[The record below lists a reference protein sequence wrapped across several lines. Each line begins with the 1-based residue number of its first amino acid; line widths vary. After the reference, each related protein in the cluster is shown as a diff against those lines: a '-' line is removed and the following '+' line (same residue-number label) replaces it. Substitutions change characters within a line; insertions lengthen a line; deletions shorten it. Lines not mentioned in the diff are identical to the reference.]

1 MQDCLKM
8 KRVFVAVMALVCGG
22 LTAEIS
28 LPKLQNSI
36 RPVVEQ
42 ARKTTVAV
50 GAMGSTG
57 SGVVV
62 SPDGLILTAGHVI
75 TDLRTQKVAEEVS
88 ILFEDGEELKAKVLG
103 INKSRDA
110 AMLQLI
116 GQGPWAFSPLGDSAS
131 IRPGNW
137 VIATG
142 HPSGYDALRPAPVRF
157 GRVISKNGDFFFG
170 SDCVLFGGDS
180 GGPLFDLNGKVVGI
194 HSWIGESLEI
204 NTHAGISGFLAD
216 WEALKAG
223 MNEGELQ
230 PPPRLEEGD
239 PVIGVIF
246 SGEAQGRVRL
256 DAVLADSPAEQAG
269 LRVGD
274 MILRVDGTPINGP
287 SFKRYLG
294 NLKAGKEVVLE
305 LQRGQEE
312 LITKV
317 KLGRVSALPFVTER
331 GKKVLETQAREYF
344 KGFEEITDELGNG
357 SIRIFA
363 NDKQVGYGTVWNES
377 LVLVKWSEIE
387 GAQTCTGVD
396 SDGREFVL
404 QAQEIFEEH
413 DLGVLSMPAR
423 IRLRS
428 IPIQGIPA
436 QAGTLIAAVRPD
448 GVPEGVG
455 VVSVA
460 NRSLLES
467 ARGFLGVGLDIE
479 YDRGGVLVNHIDEDS
494 AAEEAGLKLDDVITA
509 VDGRAINSFEELRTV
524 LSRAGAHQVVR
535 LAVRRRTGPLEL
547 EAKLKPTSLRRSR
560 PSRRERMLDRMDER
574 GLSQVR
580 GRFPS
585 VIQTDMTVTPEE
597 SGLPVVDSD
606 GRLIGMILAR
616 AGRVKTFILPVAT
629 ISELLEEGEE

>member
-1 MQDCLKM
+1 M

-597 SGLPVVDSD
+597 SGLPVVDSN